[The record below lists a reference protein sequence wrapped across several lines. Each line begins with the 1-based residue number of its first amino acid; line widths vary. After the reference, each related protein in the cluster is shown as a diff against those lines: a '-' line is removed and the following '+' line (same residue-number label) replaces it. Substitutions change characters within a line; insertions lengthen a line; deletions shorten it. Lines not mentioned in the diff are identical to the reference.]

1 MQNKQAIV
9 HCISVIIIVL
19 NAHAATEHKCGS
31 FWRELE
37 HVLQPRENFVK
48 YVFILKIMNDNL
60 LEISNDNWMECQTL
74 PRQENII
81 SKSTMFAQS
90 KIRK

>member
-9 HCISVIIIVL
+9 HCISVIIVL
-19 NAHAATEHKCGS
+19 NAHAATEHKSGS
-31 FWRELE
+31 FWRKLE

-60 LEISNDNWMECQTL
+60 LEINNDNWMECQTL